1 MNIIDFCEKNK
12 IMWRPLKLE
21 ITMKNGKKKKDIK
34 TMGGVMPD
42 VNDFKNAEWVA
53 NTLPKLQKFIKGLSV
68 AEKTQYHIAI
78 DTSKIYHL
86 DVDWLETKKYSKEA
100 TELIDDLIEKCPY
113 YKSTTKKLGKHILF
127 KLDEKMTL
135 NRKEFPKDEYA
146 DLELL
151 CGNWGWSP
159 VSNVVI
165 NSELD
170 IPTISLTNLPINNNK
185 KTFKV
190 KSQSKSKKVNIG
202 ASPEVDKNSKLF
214 KYADMIDI
222 KYLDDYNDWWKI
234 IMALKTE
241 NEKNLAEYIS
251 RKSRKF
257 ERNVFLHKWDSYTC
271 DYITIR
277 SINYY
282 AKISNPVKYRELQLS
297 LIQEFEYEFM
307 DSDDTLAKIFLDNK
321 EQDII
326 YKNGEIYLYIG
337 NPEGTKGSWFHDEK
351 LERTKKIMS
360 DELSAFWNC
369 YHKLLIQKCKDANE
383 EDKEEI
389 TANKKFIY
397 KLIKSLK
404 NCAKINSI
412 TEKLKQLLSVRDF
425 TEIEFDKNGKLFPF
439 NNACY
444 DLSIHSWVGTRRDN
458 YILNT
463 CGYNWENPTDE
474 QLKTIDNLFIEIFPN
489 PHIRKEYLHYLA
501 TGLFGEAVE
510 KFIIANGGGGNGK
523 GVINDLM
530 IATGGNFAY
539 IANNA
544 VLLSPVAAGGNPA
557 IANMSGKR
565 FINYR
570 EPDETKHLI
579 ISTIKEL
586 TGGGA
591 IAARKLYS
599 NEDSVELVGTHIL
612 ETNKKPPMKG
622 DLGDSVLRR
631 LKDIPF
637 EATYTT
643 NKDLL
648 KNKTHL
654 KNIFKAN
661 PYYKT
666 KEFQFTHKY
675 ALFQYL
681 IDYIKTWEDNSELS
695 VVEKLYECD
704 EVVQRTKNYI
714 EDNDPIYTILKE
726 HFVLDNNDKNAFIR
740 LANQFMPLFKDS
752 EFYKTLS
759 KYEQNKQYSEKNV
772 LEHIA
777 ASSTTKIYFH
787 SRYSP
792 TINNVKKNYHKVLR
806 FWRFKTD
813 AEREADLESEDELE
827 FI

>member
-1 MNIIDFCEKNK
+1 MCQN
-12 IMWRPLKLE
+12 LK
-21 ITMKNGKKKKDIK
+21 KF
-34 TMGGVMPD
+34 P
-42 VNDFKNAEWVA
+42 ND
-53 NTLPKLQKFIKGLSV
+53 L
-68 AEKTQYHIAI
+68 
-78 DTSKIYHL
+78 
-86 DVDWLETKKYSKEA
+86 
-100 TELIDDLIEKCPY
+100 
-113 YKSTTKKLGKHILF
+113 
-127 KLDEKMTL
+127 
-135 NRKEFPKDEYA
+135 YA

-159 VSNVVI
+159 ITNLVI

-170 IPTISLTNLPINNNK
+170 IPTISLTNLPITNNTK
-185 KTFKV
+185 KNFNV
-190 KSQSKSKKVNIG
+190 KGQSKSKKVNMG
-202 ASPEVDKNSKLF
+202 ASPEVDKNCKLF
-214 KYADMIDI
+214 KFADMIDI

-234 IMALKTE
+234 IMSLKTE

-251 RKSRKF
+251 RKSKKF
-257 ERNVFLHKWDSYTC
+257 DKNTFLHKWDSYTC

-277 SINYY
+277 TINYY
-282 AKISNPVKYRELQLS
+282 AKISNTVKYNELQLS

-326 YKNGEIYLYIG
+326 YKGGEIYLYIG
-337 NPEGTKGSWFHDEK
+337 NVEGSKGSWFHDEK

-360 DELSAFWNC
+360 DELSGFWNC
-369 YHKLLIQKCKDANE
+369 YYKLLIEKAKNA
-383 EDKEEI
+383 EDNDEKEEI
-389 TANKKFIY
+389 IANKKFIY
-397 KLIKSLK
+397 KLIKMLK

-425 TEIEFDKNGKLFPF
+425 TEIEFDKDGKLFPF

-463 CGYNWENPTDE
+463 CGYNWTNPTDQ

-489 PHIRKEYLHYLA
+489 KNIRQEYLHYLA
-501 TGLFGEAVE
+501 TGLFGEAIE

-530 IATGGNFAY
+530 IEAGGNFAY
-539 IANNA
+539 IANNS
-544 VLLSPVAAGGNPA
+544 VLLNPVAAGGNPA
-557 IANMSGKR
+557 IANMAGKR

-570 EPDETKHLI
+570 EPDETKHLN

-586 TGGGA
+586 TGGSA

-599 NEDSVELVGTHIL
+599 NEDTVLLVGTHIL

-622 DLGDSVLRR
+622 DLGHSVLRR

-648 KNKTHL
+648 KNQTDL
-654 KNIFKAN
+654 KNIHKAN

-666 KEFQFTHKY
+666 SKFKASHKY
-675 ALFQYL
+675 ALFQY
-681 IDYIKTWEDNSELS
+681 IINYIKKWEDETELS
-695 VVEKLYECD
+695 VIEKLYETE
-704 EVVQRTKNYI
+704 EVVQRTKIYI
-714 EDNDPIYTILKE
+714 ENNDPIYTVLKE
-726 HFVLDNNDKNAFIR
+726 HFILDNNDKNAFVRIN
-740 LANQFMPLFKDS
+740 NQFMPLFKDS
-752 EFYKTLS
+752 DFYKTLS

-772 LEHIA
+772 IEHIS
-777 ASSTTKIYFH
+777 ASSTTKIYFQK
-787 SRYSP
+787 RYEP
-792 TINNVKKNYHKVLR
+792 TINGIKKNYHKVLR
-806 FWRFKTD
+806 FWRLKTE
-813 AEREADLESEDELE
+813 AEREAELESDDELE